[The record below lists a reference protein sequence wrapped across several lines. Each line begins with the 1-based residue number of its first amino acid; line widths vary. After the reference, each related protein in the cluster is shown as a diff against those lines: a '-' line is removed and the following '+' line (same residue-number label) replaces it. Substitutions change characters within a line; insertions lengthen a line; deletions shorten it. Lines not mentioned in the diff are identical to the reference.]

1 MRCGDVR
8 AYFYRVRRLRYM
20 IDSMILESPLSTAD
34 AMRDIQIL
42 LKNCRNGHV
51 QISFQTRIFLQN

>member
-1 MRCGDVR
+1 MSNLQLSTIGFFEVQHGVTR
-8 AYFYRVRRLRYM
+8 
-20 IDSMILESPLSTAD
+20 DSILESPLSTAD

-42 LKNCRNGHV
+42 LRNCRNGHV